1 METNDSLRAD
11 GVFGSF
17 DELCGLKVRRLENGR
32 CTVECEVTEK
42 LLNCHGIA
50 HGGLLF
56 TIMDLAGGCAASQT
70 GDAMIS
76 TVVTQN
82 ASATFLRPTK
92 PGLITAEA
100 EIVRRGRRVIVVQIC
115 VYDAERKMLTKGD
128 FTYYNFGEAAAK

>member
-1 METNDSLRAD
+1 METNASLRPD
-11 GVFGSF
+11 GVFGGF
-17 DELCGLKVRRLENGR
+17 DDLCGLKMRLLENGH
-32 CTVECEVTEK
+32 CILECNVDDK
-42 LLNCHGIA
+42 LLNCHGTA

-70 GDAMIS
+70 EDMTIP
-76 TVVTQN
+76 TIVTQN
-82 ASATFLRPTK
+82 ASTTFLRPAR
-92 PGLITAEA
+92 PGTITAEA